1 MKEILFFSVFGRLLN
16 RYFYSPPLTNIF
28 TPLIVKLAKLLHSKS
43 YLDTFSTSAEAKP
56 VFEGRN
62 DLNMRQRAV
71 VS

>member
-1 MKEILFFSVFGRLLN
+1 MKEILLILVFGRLLN
-16 RYFYSPPLTNIF
+16 RYFHSPPLPNIF
-28 TPLIVKLAKLLHSKS
+28 MPLIVKLAKLLHSKS